1 MTKAAAKGGL
11 RKSGAH
17 LLALKFITCQ
27 IILQMYLLGSPE
39 TYGILSTTKTQN
51 ENVTSCSAS
60 KYMNHALK
68 SKCRYVNPYPQKTVL
83 KG

>member
-1 MTKAAAKGGL
+1 
-11 RKSGAH
+11 
-17 LLALKFITCQ
+17 
-27 IILQMYLLGSPE
+27 MYLLGSPE

-83 KG
+83 KGWVFCSSLFLGDAMIPVSFMSSDEKNRRVL